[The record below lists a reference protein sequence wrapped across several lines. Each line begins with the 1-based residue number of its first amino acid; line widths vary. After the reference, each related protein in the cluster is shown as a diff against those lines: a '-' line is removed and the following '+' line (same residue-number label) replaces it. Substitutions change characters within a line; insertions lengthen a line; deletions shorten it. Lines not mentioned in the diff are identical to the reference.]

1 VNYDLA
7 KTQFLVTKG
16 GFTTSITAY
25 RRKRVNMMF
34 DREGKPMR
42 TISGAD
48 WFAFLCKYEK
58 EAKADGIT
66 CKVVWLLVPV
76 E

>member
-1 VNYDLA
+1 MDLS
-7 KTQFLVTKG
+7 KTQFLVTA
-16 GFTTSITAY
+16 TSITKTITAY

-34 DREGKPMR
+34 DRDGKPIR
-42 TISGAD
+42 TISGPD
-48 WFAFLCKYEK
+48 WFDFLDKYEK

-76 E
+76 A

>member
-1 VNYDLA
+1 MDLS

-16 GFTTSITAY
+16 GFTTTITAY

-34 DREGKPMR
+34 DRNGMPIR
-42 TISGAD
+42 TISGEE
-48 WFAFLCKYEK
+48 WLAFLAKYEK

-66 CKVVWLLVPV
+66 CRVVWQLVPV